1 MSKPE
6 GRSDMMS
13 TTRRAALAAPL
24 AALLSPRPARAQS
37 WRPGGQMRILVN
49 AAPGGTTDIMA
60 RILAAHLQQRWG
72 AAVVVENKGGGG
84 GTIATAEIAR
94 AAPDMLNLLST
105 NIGPSSIA
113 YSLFRNLPYRPES
126 FQPVSNMIRG
136 PNVLVVHPSVPANSV
151 PELVALLRREP
162 GKLTYG
168 TAGVGQ
174 SPHLSAAWFSQL
186 TNTQAVPSHYRG
198 SAPAMLDLLAGN
210 IQFMFDN
217 LSTAIPHIRGGRV
230 RALAVTSAER
240 NPALPDLPALRETMP
255 ELAEYEVNTWFGIMA
270 PAGVP
275 ADALRTVNLEIKALL
290 EMPATIA
297 RFAEMGGV
305 PAYGTPEQFAAFIQA
320 EITKWAAVVRREGV
334 QLDLT

>member
-1 MSKPE
+1 MITIP
-6 GRSDMMS
+6 
-13 TTRRAALAAPL
+13 RRAAFAIPLAALAA
-24 AALLSPRPARAQS
+24 PRPARAQS
-37 WRPGGQMRILVN
+37 WRPAGQMRILVN
-49 AAPGGTTDIMA
+49 AAPGGTTDIMG
-60 RILAAHLQQRWG
+60 RMLAAHLQQRWG
-72 AAVVVENKGGGG
+72 SAVVVENKGGGG
-84 GTIATAEIAR
+84 GTIASAEIAR

-105 NIGPSSIA
+105 NIGPGSIA
-113 YSLFRNLPYRPES
+113 YSLFRSLPYRPES

-136 PNVLVVHPSVPANSV
+136 PNVLVVHPALRANSV
-151 PELVALLRREP
+151 PELVALLREEP

-174 SPHLSAAWFSQL
+174 SPHLSAAWFHQL
-186 TNTQAVPSHYRG
+186 TNTRAVPSHYRG
-198 SAPAMLDLLAGN
+198 SAPAMLDLLGGN

-217 LSTAIPHIRGGRV
+217 LSTAMPHIRDGRV

-255 ELAEYEVNTWFGIMA
+255 ELAQYEMNTWFGILA

-290 EMPATIA
+290 ETPATIA

-305 PAYGTPEQFAAFIQA
+305 PAYGTPEQFGAFIQA
-320 EITKWAAVVRREGV
+320 EIAKWGAVVRREGV
-334 QLDLT
+334 QLDPS

>member
-1 MSKPE
+1 
-6 GRSDMMS
+6 
-13 TTRRAALAAPL
+13 
-24 AALLSPRPARAQS
+24 
-37 WRPGGQMRILVN
+37 MRILVN
-49 AAPGGTTDIMA
+49 AAPGGTTDIMG
-60 RILAAHLQQRWG
+60 RMLAAHLQQRRG
-72 AAVVVENKGGGG
+72 VAVVVENKGGGG
-84 GTIATAEIAR
+84 GSIATTEIAR

-151 PELVALLRREP
+151 PELVAMMRREP

-198 SAPAMLDLLAGN
+198 SAPAMLDLLAGH
-210 IQFMFDN
+210 IHFMFDN

-275 ADALRTVNLEIKALL
+275 ADALRTVNREIKALL

-334 QLDLT
+334 QLDVA

>member
-1 MSKPE
+1 MNTIS
-6 GRSDMMS
+6 
-13 TTRRAALAAPL
+13 RRAALAAPL
-24 AALLSPRPARAQS
+24 ATVLPMRSASAQT
-37 WRPGGQMRILVN
+37 WRPSGPMRILVN

-60 RILAAHLQQRWG
+60 RILAGHLQQRWG
-72 AAVVVENKGGGG
+72 TTVVVENKGGGG

-151 PELVALLRREP
+151 ADLVGLLRRDP

-174 SPHLSAAWFSQL
+174 SPHLSAAWFLQL
-186 TNTQAVPSHYRG
+186 VNAQAVPSHYRG
-198 SAPAMLDLLAGN
+198 SAPAMLDLLGGN

-217 LSTAIPHIRGGRV
+217 LSTAMPHVRSGRV

-240 NPALPDLPALRETMP
+240 NPALPDLPAMRETMP

-305 PAYGTPEQFAAFIQA
+305 PAYGTPDQFAAFIRG
-320 EITKWAAVVRREGV
+320 EIEKWGAVVRREGV
-334 QLDLT
+334 QLDVT

>member
-1 MSKPE
+1 MTPFS
-6 GRSDMMS
+6 
-13 TTRRAALAAPL
+13 RRAALAAPV
-24 AALLSPRPARAQS
+24 ATLLPRPAAAQA
-37 WRPGGQMRILVN
+37 WRPSGQMRILVN

-60 RILAAHLQQRWG
+60 RILASHLQQRWG
-72 AAVVVENKGGGG
+72 SAVVVENKGGGG

-136 PNVLVVHPSVPANSV
+136 PNVLVVHPSLRVNTV
-151 PELVALLRREP
+151 VELVALLRREP

-186 TNTQAVPSHYRG
+186 TNTRAVPSHYRG

-230 RALAVTSAER
+230 LALAVTSAER
-240 NPALPDLPALRETMP
+240 NPALPDLPAMRETMP
-255 ELAEYEVNTWFGIMA
+255 ELAEYEMNTWFGIMA

-290 EMPATIA
+290 EMPSTIE
-297 RFAEMGGV
+297 RFAQMGGV
-305 PAYGTPEQFAAFIQA
+305 PAYGTPEQFGAFIQA
-320 EITKWAAVVRREGV
+320 EIAKWGTVVRREGV
-334 QLDLT
+334 QLDLD